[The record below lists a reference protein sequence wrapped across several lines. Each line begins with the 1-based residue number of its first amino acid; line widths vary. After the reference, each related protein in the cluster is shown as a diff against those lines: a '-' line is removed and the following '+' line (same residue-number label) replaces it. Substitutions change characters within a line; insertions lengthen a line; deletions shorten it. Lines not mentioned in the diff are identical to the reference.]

1 MSGTRALKAATESLS
16 QNPEQLL
23 AVNVTD
29 HCVVLA
35 GPGSGKTKTLTTAMV
50 RTLLEDV
57 PEPRGVACITYNNE
71 CAFELE
77 KRLSAL
83 GLEGGTRAFIGTVHG
98 FALSQ
103 IILPFAR
110 CVFPDWPSEI
120 SVISEAD
127 RKVVVAQAYAS
138 IGGAGDPQN
147 RWKFAETKRKSEID
161 RSVSAWRGTNP
172 ELPDFVEAYE
182 RILKDRNQIDFDGMP
197 LLAYDMVSKFPWI
210 SEALK
215 AKYPVLFV
223 DEYQDL
229 GYALHELVLKLCF
242 ESGIRLFA
250 VGDIDQSIYGFA
262 GAEPS
267 LLEGLSAR
275 ADVQTIRLRFNYRCG
290 TDIIDASMAALG
302 AERGYVGPDN
312 AGKGAIRFHGVDG
325 DEYAQAKYVAE
336 VILPDLQSR
345 GYALGEIG
353 VLYRWAK
360 HSDNLVAIADAKGV
374 PVVRADNKALIK
386 RNSPVS
392 RFVER
397 CAQWVVGGWKTAEP
411 RFQRLC
417 YDAISLVYGGTA
429 SDEEKRQIEHELITF
444 LVPMDGAASTQSWL
458 LDFKRDILSPWF
470 ARTRTISE
478 HWDNVDEMIE
488 RTDPTKKGSA
498 DLKMAQFC
506 GDSSG
511 TGAINL
517 STFHS
522 SKGREFRA
530 VILLGMNND
539 VIPNWRSKSDPIKMN
554 AERREFYVAVTR
566 AEQELHVVFH
576 KGHHSVFVRELYD
589 RTQQN
594 R

>member
-1 MSGTRALKAATESLS
+1 MSGTRALKAAIGSLFK
-16 QNPEQLL
+16 NPEQFL
-23 AVNVTD
+23 AVNVTG

-83 GLEGGTRAFIGTVHG
+83 GLERSTRAFIGTVHS

-110 CVFPDWPSEI
+110 CVFPDWPSDI

-127 RKVVVAQAYAS
+127 RKDVIAQAYTA

-161 RSVSAWRGTNP
+161 RSAPAWRDTNP
-172 ELPDFVEAYE
+172 ELADFVEAYE

-302 AERGYVGPDN
+302 AERGYVGPDD
-312 AGKGAIRFHGVDG
+312 AGKGAIKFHQVDG
-325 DEYAQAKYVAE
+325 DENAQAKYVLEA
-336 VILPDLQSR
+336 ILPDLQSR
-345 GYALGEIG
+345 GVKLGEIG

-360 HSDNLVAIADAKGV
+360 HSDNLVSIAEAQGV

-397 CAQWVVGGWKTAEP
+397 CAQWVVGGWKTADP

-417 YDAISLVYGGTA
+417 YDASSLVYGGTA
-429 SDEEKRQIEHELITF
+429 SDDEKRQLEHELITF
-444 LVPMDGAASTQSWL
+444 LTPIDGAASTHSWL

-470 ARTRTISE
+470 ARKRTISE
-478 HWDNVDEMIE
+478 HWDNLDEMIG
-488 RTDPTKKGSA
+488 RTDPAKKGGT

-539 VIPNWRSKSDPIKMN
+539 VIPNWRSKNDPNKMN
-554 AERREFYVAVTR
+554 AEKREFYVAVIR
-566 AEQELHVVFH
+566 AEQELHVVFK

-594 R
+594 K